1 MSIQDLKNKLDRY
14 SKAGDLSFKNMGQ
27 ACYGF
32 SAVAGFVPFDD
43 TLTLGSAEVVQVNEN
58 KLSIEK
64 DEVTW
69 GVVAKVGIAVT
80 FESKDKDIAAS
91 LTMTLPKTFGLDI
104 PKVDWLPLDTLV
116 YNLHSI
122 PRKLVH
128 FPLGLPAAGSITA
141 NIKAGS
147 HIIPVT
153 IGLKSSDTWY
163 LEGDFE
169 SIDFPGIGDLLSLL
183 GNSKDVNLP
192 DSLNQ
197 LTKIA
202 IYDITLA
209 FNPATGKVLSVG
221 IEIGSSP
228 KNAVPWNII
237 PGVFAIN
244 SYRIGVTIANPLGAT
259 TRGIGGF
266 IAAVLHFG
274 DTGGFDVDIS
284 ASHPPSGSWE
294 FKGETGKDQ
303 VIHIGAL
310 VGDLAAKFRVPLP
323 EVLQSF
329 TLKNAGLDFNTGTGK
344 DFKFDCQCTCDFEVA
359 NTAVEIS
366 IALGFTKKG
375 AASPTHKGTGH
386 SDPEGISKQEQN
398 GGYNKSVKGSL
409 KIGTALFKTEF
420 SEEKDKIFSANW
432 SDEKNP
438 LELKD
443 IAQTFGAA
451 DLANLLEDV
460 PPDLDLDLVSA
471 SFTYDFTKS
480 ELILAASSKNYG
492 SAVFAGA
499 KIGGK
504 WVFVFVLSLTNKKI
518 DMALLPL
525 VGKELA
531 KIGETGVDK
540 LKLLICSA
548 VLPQTDVQSLNKLI
562 QSAGKEYPTLPDTKE
577 GLSKSVSLA
586 MDLKIGGQGFTVEV
600 GTAAKSE
607 AAAVNSGSTGVV
619 PAPAA
624 AGQSPAVGS
633 TYWIT
638 LQKSIG
644 PVNIAGIGIRYA
656 DGALSLVFNIA
667 LLASALTIELDGLGI
682 GLKLADISR
691 DKISP
696 VFDLDG
702 ISITFVSGPVEISGG
717 FLHTVVKGIDEY
729 NGEALIK
736 AGDFNLSAL
745 GSYADAGQPSLFIF
759 ALINDP
765 PLGGTPYFFLTGL
778 AAGFGYNRGLKIPSI
793 DGVSQFPL
801 TSGFVPGQTSPF
813 SGSDPGKALQVLVD
827 KDVVPI
833 SPGENWLAAG
843 IKFTSFEMIQSF
855 ALLVVEFGT
864 KLEIALLGMSAL
876 SVPPEDPYPLVFA
889 ELALDV
895 RFIPADGIL
904 AVDAQLTPDSYLL
917 SKSCKLTGGFAFYLW
932 FPPNDHAGDFVVTLG
947 GYNPNFTPP
956 DYYPRVPLLGFNWSV
971 TPQLDIKG
979 GMYFALTP
987 SCLMAG
993 GGLQATWHSGGLKAW
1008 FDMGADFL
1016 IAWKPYHYQ
1025 ADMYLSFGVSY
1036 TFKLK
1041 LLFATIT
1048 KTISVSLG
1056 ADLNIWGPDFSG
1068 IAHIHLW
1075 IISFSISFGA
1085 GASRKL
1091 PPISW
1096 EEFKDS
1102 FLPQAKSKSADAG
1115 RNSDFALPEREAG
1128 TPVTTTDS
1136 ICGIKVSTGLLKAL
1150 AKGPAN
1156 PENIDWIVKRRGTA
1170 LITHTLIPATQL
1182 IITIKGESGNPI
1194 IIDGKKPTGKQ
1205 FVITNFDDLSGWL
1218 ANPDVGI
1225 GPVGIKNG
1233 DLTSNHDI
1241 ELLYDDGEV
1250 NEDILFT
1257 VTAVLADV
1265 PKAAWHKGKIT
1276 YDKHSVIKNALVGF
1290 KIEAVSTRSGKTCPV
1305 EKKNLAYNSQD
1316 YKPAVSWSQPDAVP
1330 GPAPPAHPM
1339 QQMQDTIN
1347 STSVGGVRKSILQS
1361 LVKNGF
1367 AVDTGVDVADI
1378 ASEGNNYLSAPP
1390 IFSYTY
1396 RKH

>member
-1 MSIQDLKNKLDRY
+1 MSIQDLKNKLDKY

-32 SAVAGFVPFDD
+32 SAVAGYVPFDD
-43 TLTLGSAEVVQVNEN
+43 KLTLGNAEVVQVDKN

-64 DEVTW
+64 DKVTW
-69 GVVAKVGIAVT
+69 GIVDNVGIAVT
-80 FESKDKDIAAS
+80 FESKDQDIVAS
-91 LTMTLPKTFGLDI
+91 LAMTLPHTFGLDI
-104 PKVDWLPLDTLV
+104 PKVDWLPLDTLI
-116 YNLHSI
+116 YNLQSI
-122 PRKLVH
+122 PRKLVQ

-153 IGLKSSDTWY
+153 IGLKSADTWF

-169 SIDFPGIGDLLSLL
+169 SIDFPGLGDLLSLL
-183 GNSKDVNLP
+183 GDSKGINLP

-202 IYDITLA
+202 IYNITLA

-228 KNAVPWNII
+228 KDAVLWNII

-266 IAAVLHFG
+266 ISAVLHFG
-274 DTGGFDVDIS
+274 DDSGFDVDIS
-284 ASHPPSGSWE
+284 ASHPPSGGWE

-310 VGDLAAKFRVPLP
+310 VGDLASKFRVPLP
-323 EVLQSF
+323 EVLKSF
-329 TLKNAGLDFNTGTGK
+329 TLKNVGLDFNTGTGK

-366 IALGFTKKG
+366 IALGFTK
-375 AASPTHKGTGH
+375 A
-386 SDPEGISKQEQN
+386 EQN
-398 GGYNKSVKGSL
+398 NGYNKSVKGSL
-409 KIGTALFKTEF
+409 KIGTALFKAEF
-420 SEEKDKIFSANW
+420 SEEKEKIFSASW
-432 SDEKNP
+432 SDEKKP

-443 IAQTFGAA
+443 IAQTFGAT
-451 DLANLLEDV
+451 DLANLLADV
-460 PPDLDLDLVSA
+460 PPALDLALVSA
-471 SFTYDFTKS
+471 SFTYDFTKT

-531 KIGETGVDK
+531 KIGDTGVDK
-540 LKLLICSA
+540 LNLLICSA

-577 GLSKSVSLA
+577 GLTKSVNLS
-586 MDLKIGGQGFTVEV
+586 MDLKIGGLAFTVAV
-600 GTAAKSE
+600 GTAAKSK
-607 AAAVNSGSTGVV
+607 AAAVV

-624 AGQSPAVGS
+624 ADDGQSPKAGS

-644 PVNIAGIGIRYA
+644 PVNIAKVGIRYA
-656 DGALSLVFNIA
+656 DGALSLVFNLA

-717 FLHTVVKGIDEY
+717 FLHTVIKGIDEY

-793 DGVSQFPL
+793 DGISQFPL

-813 SGSDPGKALQVLVD
+813 SSSDPGKALQVLVE

-833 SPGENWLAAG
+833 SPGEDWLAAG

-889 ELALDV
+889 ELAMEV

-904 AVDAQLTPDSYLL
+904 AVEAQLTPDSYLL

-932 FPPNDHAGDFVVTLG
+932 FSPNDHAGDFVVTLG

-956 DYYPRVPLLGFNWSV
+956 DYYPRVPRLGFNWSV

-979 GMYFALTP
+979 GIYFALTP

-1085 GASRKL
+1085 GASQKL

-1096 EEFKDS
+1096 EEFKNS
-1102 FLPQAKSKSADAG
+1102 FLPQAKSKSANTG

-1128 TPVTTTDS
+1128 APVTATDS
-1136 ICGIKVSTGLLKAL
+1136 ICGIKVSTGLVKAL
-1150 AKGPAN
+1150 NKGPAN
-1156 PENIDWIVKRRGTA
+1156 PENIDWIVKRRGTT
-1170 LITHTLIPATQL
+1170 LVSHTLIPATKF
-1182 IITIKGESGNPI
+1182 IITIKGESGNTI
-1194 IIDGKKPTGKQ
+1194 TIDGKTAKGKQ
-1205 FVITNFDDLSGWL
+1205 FVITNFSDLSSWL

-1225 GPVGIKNG
+1225 GPVGIENG
-1233 DLTSNHDI
+1233 DLTSNHDFEI
-1241 ELLYDDGEV
+1241 LYDDGEV
-1250 NEDILFT
+1250 NEDILFK

-1290 KIEAVSTRSGKTCPV
+1290 KIEGVSTRSDQTCAV
-1305 EKKNLAYNSQD
+1305 EKKNLAYYSQD
-1316 YKPAVSWSQPDAVP
+1316 YKPAVTWSHPDAVP
-1330 GPAPPAHPM
+1330 GPAPPADPM
-1339 QQMQDTIN
+1339 QRMQDTIN
-1347 STSVGGVRKSILQS
+1347 SAAVGGVRKSILQS

-1378 ASEGNNYLSAPP
+1378 ASQGNNYLSAPP

-1396 RKH
+1396 WKH